1 MEVSKTSIRPGDEFE
16 ISLKVECSGAEAYD
30 VLVSA
35 SFGTMGYI
43 SPLSPTTISLGDLG
57 AGETSDVTYSLL
69 ASGDISAG
77 QYPLIATITYTD
89 SKGIAKNFLETLT
102 IMIDGLIK
110 FELLDNPPISVKP
123 GETSEIEADLLLVG
137 TESIKFVSI
146 EMEENTVFKQVDG
159 SEEYIGAVDPDSPI
173 PFDIDFKIS
182 ENAEPGKYYMNLNL
196 QYRDHLN
203 KEHEEEMSLDVS
215 VIAGSNAE
223 VQDKGIN
230 GLIFWLRRL
239 FGLGP

>member
-1 MEVSKTSIRPGDEFE
+1 
-16 ISLKVECSGAEAYD
+16 
-30 VLVSA
+30 
-35 SFGTMGYI
+35 
-43 SPLSPTTISLGDLG
+43 
-57 AGETSDVTYSLL
+57 
-69 ASGDISAG
+69 
-77 QYPLIATITYTD
+77 
-89 SKGIAKNFLETLT
+89 
-102 IMIDGLIK
+102 MIDGLIE

-146 EMEENTVFKQVDG
+146 EIEENTVFKQIAG

-173 PFDIDFKIS
+173 PFDLDFKIA
-182 ENAEPGKYYMNLNL
+182 EKAEPGDYQMDLKI

-203 KEHEEEMSLDVS
+203 REHDERMSLDIS
-215 VIAGSNAE
+215 VIAGSNDE
-223 VQDKGIN
+223 VDDQSIG